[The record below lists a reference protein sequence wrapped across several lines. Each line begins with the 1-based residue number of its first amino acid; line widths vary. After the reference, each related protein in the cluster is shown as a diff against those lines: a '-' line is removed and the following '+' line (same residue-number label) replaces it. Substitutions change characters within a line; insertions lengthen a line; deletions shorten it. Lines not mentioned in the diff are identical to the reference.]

1 MSFTDLERGLST
13 PPLSPRRENDRSSN
27 RVLGPLA
34 TSIPNARSF
43 MGPSSNSFASIS
55 MSPPVKLPSGLQV
68 TRGNS
73 RDSIGLNLS
82 DPLQAKQQQRPS
94 HAPHPP
100 PVSPKRTA
108 NTTSPLAQHSRFKQD
123 NTRIDTPRPT
133 LTSSTVAAAVNGA
146 AAESGSGPRSP
157 HAIPF
162 ASQSSGPNQN
172 RILVDYRPGDQDR
185 RQVLSPPTSPPQF
198 SSSFP
203 SSLHQQPHRGLDSR
217 GPHDSGAFHTP
228 SNLDSNNNNNNNSGD
243 NAVDNNSNNNDTAVN
258 MDAGTD
264 DASTTT
270 TTTTDQDAVS
280 PASSTTTIVTVPAPF
295 SSPDQEHDYDL
306 MVRHLSQQIFNI
318 SSNIAVLERLVPCL
332 GQRHKDT
339 MEMRASLHA
348 VLDGTQDL
356 VKSAHSLVKVLARY
370 HQPPPAS
377 SSMSITAASNPSSS
391 SNPIP
396 IGIRAIPPR
405 SLADLSSWQ
414 RKVLASRRQ
423 THQRLTKDLAVV
435 SKAFQ
440 DLQRQVVEAERR
452 QVAALRRLSSSA
464 SMRRISGYRSDL
476 MDLSPDEIESLGAAA
491 AAAAGHGYGSC
502 SSSSSIG
509 HGKGIGGSNS
519 NSNSSNSNSN
529 SNSNNNRGSKSAGGG
544 GNGVMSGSGHH
555 SYMHDRELSVQEEAM
570 LREILVMDGELAFQE
585 SMLQE
590 REFEIQKIEEG
601 MGQVLD
607 VMKELGTLVHE
618 QRAGVD
624 FLHDNIMQTRG
635 RVYQAQHE
643 ILKASEHQR
652 RSREKLCYLIMIT
665 SIVGAMVMLTFVST

>member
-1 MSFTDLERGLST
+1 
-13 PPLSPRRENDRSSN
+13 
-27 RVLGPLA
+27 
-34 TSIPNARSF
+34 
-43 MGPSSNSFASIS
+43 
-55 MSPPVKLPSGLQV
+55 
-68 TRGNS
+68 
-73 RDSIGLNLS
+73 
-82 DPLQAKQQQRPS
+82 
-94 HAPHPP
+94 
-100 PVSPKRTA
+100 
-108 NTTSPLAQHSRFKQD
+108 
-123 NTRIDTPRPT
+123 
-133 LTSSTVAAAVNGA
+133 
-146 AAESGSGPRSP
+146 
-157 HAIPF
+157 
-162 ASQSSGPNQN
+162 
-172 RILVDYRPGDQDR
+172 
-185 RQVLSPPTSPPQF
+185 
-198 SSSFP
+198 
-203 SSLHQQPHRGLDSR
+203 
-217 GPHDSGAFHTP
+217 
-228 SNLDSNNNNNNNSGD
+228 
-243 NAVDNNSNNNDTAVN
+243 
-258 MDAGTD
+258 MDAGTT

-270 TTTTDQDAVS
+270 DQDSAS
-280 PASSTTTIVTVPAPF
+280 PASSATTIITTVPAPF

-339 MEMRASLHA
+339 VEMRASLHA

-370 HQPPPAS
+370 HQPPP
-377 SSMSITAASNPSSS
+377 SSS
-391 SNPIP
+391 SSSSSTSTSTTSPIP

-405 SLADLSSWQ
+405 SLSDLSSWQ
-414 RKVLASRRQ
+414 RKVLGSRRQ

-476 MDLSPDEIESLGAAA
+476 MDLSPDEMESLGAAA
-491 AAAAGHGYGSC
+491 AAAAAAGQGYGSC
-502 SSSSSIG
+502 SSSSG
-509 HGKGIGGSNS
+509 HGTGGSNGNS
-519 NSNSSNSNSN
+519 NRGSNSSNHNG
-529 SNSNNNRGSKSAGGG
+529 GSKTAGAIT
-544 GNGVMSGSGHH
+544 SGRGHD

-585 SMLQE
+585 SLLQE

-635 RVYQAQHE
+635 RVHQAQHE

-665 SIVGAMVMLTFVST
+665 SIVGAMVMLAFVST

>member
-13 PPLSPRRENDRSSN
+13 PPVSPRRDSDKSTG
-27 RVLGPLA
+27 RVLGPLT
-34 TSIPNARSF
+34 TSIPNSRAF
-43 MGPSSNSFASIS
+43 MGPTSNSFASI
-55 MSPPVKLPSGLQV
+55 SPPVKLPSGLQV

-82 DPLQAKQQQRPS
+82 APLQAKPQQRPS
-94 HAPHPP
+94 HSPHPP
-100 PVSPKRTA
+100 PVSPTRTA
-108 NTTSPLAQHSRFKQD
+108 TTNSPLAQHSRFKQD

-133 LTSSTVAAAVNGA
+133 LTPSTVAAAVSGA
-146 AAESGSGPRSP
+146 SAAESGSAPRSP
-157 HAIPF
+157 HAVPY
-162 ASQSSGPNQN
+162 ASANSGASQN

-203 SSLHQQPHRGLDSR
+203 SSLHQQHRGDSR
-217 GPHDSGAFHTP
+217 GPHDAGAFHTP
-228 SNLDSNNNNNNNSGD
+228 SNFDSSSNNHG
-243 NAVDNNSNNNDTAVN
+243 NNDTAIN
-258 MDAGTD
+258 MEAGTHE
-264 DASTTT
+264 AS
-270 TTTTDQDAVS
+270 TTTDQDPDS
-280 PASSTTTIVTVPAPF
+280 TGSSVAIPTATTTTSLPAPF

-370 HQPPPAS
+370 HQPPPAQS
-377 SSMSITAASNPSSS
+377 SAPSLTSSS
-391 SNPIP
+391 SASAIP

-464 SMRRISGYRSDL
+464 SLRRISNYRSDL
-476 MDLSPDEIESLGAAA
+476 MDLTPEEIESLGAAA
-491 AAAAGHGYGSC
+491 SAAAGHGYGSI
-502 SSSSSIG
+502 SSSSSSSSN
-509 HGKGIGGSNS
+509 HGIGGSSIS
-519 NSNSSNSNSN
+519 N
-529 SNSNNNRGSKSAGGG
+529 NSNNNNNQRGSRTAAA
-544 GNGVMSGSGHH
+544 VASGSGSH

-570 LREILVMDGELAFQE
+570 LREILVMDGELAFHE

-635 RVYQAQHE
+635 RVQQAQHE

-665 SIVGAMVMLTFVST
+665 SIVGAMVMLAFVST